1 MAQQTIFESLAKP
14 VEKKAERK
22 VDKALTVCKKCEHLV
37 PKTMVCLYCGAPILF
52 RSPED
57 AE

>member
-14 VEKKAERK
+14 VEEKAERK

-57 AE
+57 A